1 MWKHKTLNFT
11 VLDVEIKGGWAYF
24 ISSGI
29 PCTMEEE
36 SFKEHYEKC

>member
-11 VLDVEIKGGWAYF
+11 VLDVIFYEGWAMF

-29 PCTMEEE
+29 PCTMKEA